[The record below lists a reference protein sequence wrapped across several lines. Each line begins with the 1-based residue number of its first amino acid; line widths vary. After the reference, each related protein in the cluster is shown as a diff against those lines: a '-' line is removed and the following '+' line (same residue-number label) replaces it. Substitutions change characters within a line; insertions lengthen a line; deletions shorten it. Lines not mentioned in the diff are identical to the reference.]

1 MDIDKGAEVGIEL
14 ASEGIRLSLNLLAY
28 ILRVTADS
36 LEQNKNI
43 IRNDTITGK
52 QKIESLLKKHR
63 DGVETLDENL
73 TKQQVKDYQKELK
86 KLGVDFSVVKNGKDN
101 YSFFFASSQASVI
114 EKALKNIIDKEN
126 ILQNNEKYKDVKLE
140 ADSQLNELTSEEK
153 ENVIEAYTEYYMTGD
168 KEKANKLT
176 EKEKVAF
183 DKMEKLDNVKKQLE
197 AEIDGMEN
205 EPPTE
210 KQIKLAKKLGVKDY
224 ENMNKKTISI
234 ALEEAGADPSY
245 FANKTASKE
254 TLNERLSKLS
264 ESELELY
271 IKTLEYDILS
281 TSIAL
286 EESKTQEVA
295 RELKNLQ
302 EKHSKETLEKI
313 KNIDKDIRAFDKYN
327 NSNNKKL
334 TSREALKEAKSKT
347 FSLKNVKKIDD
358 EIKKK
363 EATKDKTKQIE
374 HSR

>member
-1 MDIDKGAEVGIEL
+1 MDIDKGAEAGIEL

-43 IRNDTITGK
+43 IRNDTIAGK

-126 ILQNNEKYKDVKLE
+126 ILQNNKKYKDVKLE

-234 ALEEAGADPSY
+234 ALEE
-245 FANKTASKE
+245 NKTASKE

-286 EESKTQEVA
+286 EENKTQEVA

-302 EKHSKETLEKI
+302 EKHPKETLEKI
-313 KNIDKDIRAFDKYN
+313 QNIDKDIRAFDKYN

-363 EATKDKTKQIE
+363 GATKDKTKQIE

>member
-1 MDIDKGAEVGIEL
+1 MNIDEGTKMGIEVT
-14 ASEGIRLSLNLLAY
+14 SEGIRLSLNLLSY
-28 ILRVTADS
+28 ILRVAADS
-36 LEQNKNI
+36 LEQNENI
-43 IRNDTITGK
+43 IRNDTKTGK
-52 QKIESLLKKHR
+52 QKIDNLLKKHK
-63 DGVETLDENL
+63 DGIETLDENL
-73 TKQQVKDYQKELK
+73 TKQQVKDYQKELR
-86 KLGVDFSVVKNGKDN
+86 KLSVDFSVIKNGKDN
-101 YSFFFASSQASVI
+101 YSFFFASSQANII

-126 ILQNNEKYKDVKLE
+126 ILQNNDHFKDVKLE
-140 ADSQLNELTSEEK
+140 VDAEMNELTIEEK

-176 EKEKVAF
+176 EKEKIAF
-183 DKMEKLDNVKKQLE
+183 DKMEKMDNVKKQLE

-234 ALEEAGADPSY
+234 ALEKAGADPSY
-245 FANKTASKE
+245 FTNKTALKE

-271 IKTLEYDILS
+271 VKTLEYDILS

-286 EESKTQEVA
+286 EESKTQKVA
-295 RELKNLQ
+295 SELKKLHK
-302 EKHSKETLEKI
+302 KHSKETLEKI

-327 NSNNKKL
+327 NSNKL
-334 TSREALKEAKSKT
+334 TSREALKEAKNKT